1 MTNGTKTGQHGT
13 AAQKSQQPQA
23 RTSAA
28 RNLLGFVPY
37 LARYRPAIALG
48 LLALVL
54 TSIVGNIIPLATG
67 VMTDIL
73 AGSPRPFETNTHA
86 QALAGG
92 WLNRDIPFYAPHS
105 RHPLGIYCLFLI
117 FCVPPQGALSFP
129 PPLVFLRASPPLQIP
144 PSPRKARKTF
154 PASASSVPTPRKK
167 PKTAASTSPIANTWL
182 ATSSSFAPGACLC
195 HRCRRSSAFPSSSYS
210 GKAAINFCAAR
221 FLSAP

>member
-1 MTNGTKTGQHGT
+1 MSNGTKTGQHGT

-54 TSIVGNIIPLATG
+54 TSIAGNIIPLATG

-92 WLNRDIPFYAPHS
+92 LLNPDISFYAPPS
-105 RHPLGIYCLFLI
+105 RHALGLYCLILI
-117 FCVPPQGALSFP
+117 IFVLLQGALSFP
-129 PPLVFLRASPPLQIP
+129 PPWGLLR
-144 PSPRKARKTF
+144 
-154 PASASSVPTPRKK
+154 
-167 PKTAASTSPIANTWL
+167 
-182 ATSSSFAPGACLC
+182 
-195 HRCRRSSAFPSSSYS
+195 H
-210 GKAAINFCAAR
+210 
-221 FLSAP
+221 

>member
-1 MTNGTKTGQHGT
+1 MSNGTKTGQHGT
-13 AAQKSQQPQA
+13 AAQQSQQPQA

-86 QALAGG
+86 QALAAG
-92 WLNRDIPFYAPHS
+92 WVHPAIPFYRPH
-105 RHPLGIYCLFLI
+105 RQHHLTL
-117 FCVPPQGALSFP
+117 
-129 PPLVFLRASPPLQIP
+129 
-144 PSPRKARKTF
+144 
-154 PASASSVPTPRKK
+154 
-167 PKTAASTSPIANTWL
+167 
-182 ATSSSFAPGACLC
+182 
-195 HRCRRSSAFPSSSYS
+195 
-210 GKAAINFCAAR
+210 
-221 FLSAP
+221 

>member
-1 MTNGTKTGQHGT
+1 MSNGTKTGQHGT

-37 LARYRPAIALG
+37 LARYRPAIAVG

-54 TSIVGNIIPLATG
+54 TSIAGNIIPLATG

-92 WLNRDIPFYAPHS
+92 WLHPAIPLYA
-105 RHPLGIYCLFLI
+105 
-117 FCVPPQGALSFP
+117 
-129 PPLVFLRASPPLQIP
+129 P
-144 PSPRKARKTF
+144 PSPHALGTY
-154 PASASSVPTPRKK
+154 
-167 PKTAASTSPIANTWL
+167 SP
-182 ATSSSFAPGACLC
+182 P
-195 HRCRRSSAFPSSSYS
+195 PSSCALPQL
-210 GKAAINFCAAR
+210 AAV
-221 FLSAP
+221 P